1 MGIRIATDQT
11 WRHVKSG
18 KQGLSKTRLILMQFH
33 RPMMLKLVMVGLF
46 RHNGNV
52 LCLRCYRSQIFFR
65 NLATLDLKI
74 LRVRLTKNN
83 CS

>member
-33 RPMMLKLVMVGLF
+33 RPMMLKLVMVG
-46 RHNGNV
+46 R
-52 LCLRCYRSQIFFR
+52 
-65 NLATLDLKI
+65 
-74 LRVRLTKNN
+74 
-83 CS
+83 